1 MQVDVI
7 TPKIGVFRC
16 ININFTPKVGV
27 EVGVGVSNTPKWY
40 TTPRNQESYMQYFL
54 RNKKKAFA

>member
-40 TTPRNQESYMQYFL
+40 TTHSNQM
-54 RNKKKAFA
+54 